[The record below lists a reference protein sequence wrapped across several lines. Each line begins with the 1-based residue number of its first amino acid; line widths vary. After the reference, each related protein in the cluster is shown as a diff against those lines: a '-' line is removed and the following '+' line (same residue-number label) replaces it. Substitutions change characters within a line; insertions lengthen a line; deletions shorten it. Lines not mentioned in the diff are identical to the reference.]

1 MYELAP
7 NTTLQNGKYRIIKAI
22 GQGTFGITYLAAM
35 QESGDGCD
43 LEVEVAVK
51 EFFMKEAN
59 TRNAQDESSVT
70 GSQSEL
76 FIKYRDKFKTEAKNL
91 EKMSRYGD
99 IVKIYDVFDE
109 NNTAYFSM
117 EYIDGVNLDDYIK
130 QCGHIAENEAVEYIK
145 KIATALKHLH
155 DSRML
160 HLDLKPKNV
169 MRSNDGRL
177 YLIDFGLS
185 KQYLD
190 NGEAESSSTIGLGT
204 AGYAP
209 IEQANFKGGFAP
221 TLDIYALGATFYK
234 MLTGITAP
242 ESSDIYN
249 NGFAPLTQQMQSCS
263 ISTKTISVVEKAM
276 QLRKADRFQSVDE
289 FLNAFDDG
297 TLINRGGGMVNN
309 NRKTN
314 VVTNTHNVKP
324 TKNVGKIVC
333 TILGI
338 IAGIVG
344 VWLLLQYKSAK
355 DDQDR
360 YINYCDEVK
369 NVISDLKKNSK
380 SAETLILEKQN
391 AQRIIWN
398 DIRPMEWKHTIF
410 LQSLYCRSWELDN
423 DLDRASDE
431 FFLNNPP
438 FIVKDIKFGNTNNGT
453 VIDSYGSKLYASN
466 IKFLSARL
474 VVIDMRGGNTEATF
488 KYKVYEDGVLSSNST
503 ISPPGYTAEEDVTL
517 NNRGETIEIYGGG
530 WGSTNGGT
538 YTNVKNVRWEIW
550 YDGKK
555 IGDKTITLY

>member
-289 FLNAFDDG
+289 FLNAFDG
-297 TLINRGGGMVNN
+297 TIIEPPPPEPKPLSLGDEDVLEKLLNDLVANQEYKRAYNLCLDYIDSGKCKDYALKRSSEITFLLKKQN
-309 NRKTN
+309 NRKTTLQ
-314 VVTNTHNVKP
+314 VILMIIIT
-324 TKNVGKIVC
+324 IVA
-333 TILGI
+333 TI
-338 IAGIVG
+338 IAVAIQ
-344 VWLLLQYKSAK
+344 L
-355 DDQDR
+355 
-360 YINYCDEVK
+360 
-369 NVISDLKKNSK
+369 
-380 SAETLILEKQN
+380 
-391 AQRIIWN
+391 
-398 DIRPMEWKHTIF
+398 
-410 LQSLYCRSWELDN
+410 
-423 DLDRASDE
+423 
-431 FFLNNPP
+431 
-438 FIVKDIKFGNTNNGT
+438 
-453 VIDSYGSKLYASN
+453 
-466 IKFLSARL
+466 
-474 VVIDMRGGNTEATF
+474 
-488 KYKVYEDGVLSSNST
+488 
-503 ISPPGYTAEEDVTL
+503 
-517 NNRGETIEIYGGG
+517 
-530 WGSTNGGT
+530 
-538 YTNVKNVRWEIW
+538 
-550 YDGKK
+550 
-555 IGDKTITLY
+555 